1 MAKKH
6 EVKLGNYRNTPKL
19 KVVQIPRIVQWGE
32 AGAIYFSAMAAM
44 TVLKQEDLALSTTSF
59 RKQKQHSSS
68 IPRSMGPKSRTILM
82 IDYTK
87 GGATRKEDAS
97 MRFSFKEMIENLKPH
112 HLGEAIDI
120 AQTAPGAWILRH
132 KPQILISISFTVS
145 PVSVFCKTCRF
156 PPHLPRHPDHEWIF
170 HHLPE
175 VCFLHLPGGM
185 YDAWW
190 CMDARTFV
198 FTDAKTNDICKMA
211 LLLCMVFQSAL
222 LSGPFVISCWRQIVN
237 GKRRPQLPGRLGHL

>member
-1 MAKKH
+1 
-6 EVKLGNYRNTPKL
+6 
-19 KVVQIPRIVQWGE
+19 
-32 AGAIYFSAMAAM
+32 MAAM

-120 AQTAPGAWILRH
+120 AQTAPGA
-132 KPQILISISFTVS
+132 
-145 PVSVFCKTCRF
+145 
-156 PPHLPRHPDHEWIF
+156 
-170 HHLPE
+170 
-175 VCFLHLPGGM
+175 
-185 YDAWW
+185 
-190 CMDARTFV
+190 
-198 FTDAKTNDICKMA
+198 
-211 LLLCMVFQSAL
+211 
-222 LSGPFVISCWRQIVN
+222 
-237 GKRRPQLPGRLGHL
+237 